1 MSLAGEMV
9 TSSGKAKNIT
19 EANKINDPGGA
30 VLPPS
35 SFNDC

>member
-19 EANKINDPGGA
+19 EANRLNDPEGGFPA
-30 VLPPS
+30 L
-35 SFNDC
+35 FF